1 MKIENLVLRVAIS
14 ASLAVSG
21 VVHAYLYTNGYR
33 DIPTVGPAFLAQ
45 GSVFCALALLILAG
59 GPAWLQV
66 VAAVGAAGS
75 LVAFALSRTIGLFG
89 FIETGWQPSPYTW
102 LSVVAEVMTIL
113 LVGAAFHSSTS
124 AIPSRRAGQTPRLQR
139 CGRETSSATTRSTH

>member
-45 GSVFCALALLILAG
+45 GSVFCALALLILVG

-89 FIETGWQPSPYTW
+89 FIETGWRPSPYTW

-113 LVGAAFHSSTS
+113 LVGTAF
-124 AIPSRRAGQTPRLQR
+124 IRRRAR
-139 CGRETSSATTRSTH
+139 SSERRRRTTLSNNRAELKPSELR